1 MVRVRCWPA
10 GGKGRSLRGSRRGA
24 AVMTSYLDDGR
35 HLRPFTRPVVDPPQP
50 AAPVQLILVNLDYDR
65 VIPSFVFETWNYTVT
80 VQVVLSLANSPIGR
94 VVSIS
99 GHDARFGEDYD
110 VEAFVPLDLPDR
122 VDLAGPV
129 WMAVTDATAELGR
142 LDAAAGVVPNPH
154 LVARIATRREAIGTS
169 ALEGTYA
176 DLTELF
182 AAEVLPPEEQDT
194 EVAPN
199 VREVMNYTRAAD
211 AAYAWITERPITLSM
226 LAAMQAEIVKGTD
239 SDGPEA
245 GAIRETQV
253 FIGAK
258 NRRVSEA
265 RFIPPPPGDQLRAM
279 CERWVDWLT
288 APTPIA
294 NIPLIARVAMA
305 HYQFETLHPFTD
317 GNGRLG
323 RLAAVLQMMKEEALR
338 APVLSVSSWLKNR
351 SDDYRDHLLAVSVS
365 GDWTPWIE
373 FFAEAVYEEARSG
386 HDRIT
391 QLLSLRDEIGET
403 VRSALPRARLAVE
416 IADDLIAYPIL
427 SVSAAERRYGRSNQ
441 ANRNA
446 VSALHDLGLL
456 EPYNDSRY
464 GQLFWNS
471 RVFDIIR
478 S

>member
-1 MVRVRCWPA
+1 MH
-10 GGKGRSLRGSRRGA
+10 K
-24 AVMTSYLDDGR
+24 
-35 HLRPFTRPVVDPPQP
+35 
-50 AAPVQLILVNLDYDR
+50 
-65 VIPSFVFETWNYTVT
+65 TWNLSSRIH
-80 VQVVLSLANSPIGR
+80 VVLSLANSPVGS
-94 VVSIS
+94 VVPIS
-99 GHDARFGEDYD
+99 GHDARFGEDYAA
-110 VEAFVPLDLPDR
+110 EAFVPLDLPDR
-122 VDLAGPV
+122 VDLAGHV

-154 LVARIATRREAIGTS
+154 LVARVATRREAIGTS

-194 EVAPN
+194 DVAPN

-211 AAYAWITERPITLSM
+211 AATAWIAERPISLSM
-226 LAAMQAEIVKGTD
+226 LAALQAEMVRGTET
-239 SDGPEA
+239 DGPEA
-245 GAIRETQV
+245 GAIRESQV

-258 NRRVSEA
+258 NRRVNKA

-288 APTPIA
+288 APAPIT

-323 RLAAVLQMMKEEALR
+323 RLVAVLQMMREGALR

-351 SDDYRDHLLAVSVS
+351 SDDYRDHLLAVSAS

-373 FFAEAVYEEARSG
+373 FFAEAVHEEARSG

-391 QLLSLRDEIGET
+391 QLLDLREEIGET

-427 SVSAAERRYGRSNQ
+427 SVSDAQRRYGRSNQ

-446 VSALHDLGLL
+446 VSALVDLELL
-456 EPYNDSRY
+456 EPFNNARYSR
-464 GQLFWNS
+464 LFWNP
-471 RVFDIIR
+471 RVFDIIGN
-478 S
+478 